1 MMATWFI
8 VEVDSN
14 RLHPSIVS
22 VSGIIYIA
30 FKSLK
35 DKKESLNCLHNGPKT
50 FLRTKE
56 KGTMAEPES
65 PKIWKV
71 WWFGREF
78 WLSLPPRPPTSL
90 TPLLRTPAAVWERLA
105 PLDQPSPTRQTF
117 HCKFSHALTLY
128 RQHPQNLRNVKYVKT
143 TNPRD
148 GPLAA
153 VFPFD
158 GHKLQDG
165 QFGYWV
171 ESLSSFRI
179 FFPSTRW

>member
-30 FKSLK
+30 FKNLN
-35 DKKESLNCLHNGPKT
+35 DKKESLNYLRNGPKT
-50 FLRTKE
+50 CAQKRR
-56 KGTMAEPES
+56 GTMAEPES
-65 PKIWKV
+65 QKIWKV
-71 WWFGREF
+71 WWCGREF
-78 WLSLPPRPPTSL
+78 WLFLPQRPPMSL
-90 TPLLRTPAAVWERLA
+90 TPLLRTPAAVWQRLA
-105 PLDQPSPTRQTF
+105 PLHQPSPTRQTF
-117 HCKFSHALTLY
+117 HCNFSNALTLY
-128 RQHPQNLRNVKYVKT
+128 RQHPQSLRNVKYVIT